1 VTVAILQAV
10 ADGWTAKQI
19 HDTVA
24 AIVRQ
29 PAYAVPIRQTLLGR
43 VLEFIG
49 DEFRDLIRLLGGS
62 QNARLIVIVAVA
74 LLVLAIAGRIVVGQ
88 RLELRRRTAGSLQIV
103 GSARRDY
110 WVLAGEL
117 EQRGDFVAASHALY
131 LAVLEALARS
141 GGAVTFHASKTVGDY
156 VRELKQRRSDS
167 LEAFRQ
173 FGDRF
178 ERDVFGAQAPN
189 AATYRQLVEL
199 AAFAKRARA
208 A

>member
-1 VTVAILQAV
+1 MTVAILQAV

-131 LAVLEALARS
+131 LAVLETLARS
-141 GGAVTFHASKTVGDY
+141 GAVTFHASKTAGDY
-156 VRELKQRRSDS
+156 VRDLKQRRSDS
-167 LEAFRQ
+167 LEAFRD
-173 FGDRF
+173 FGNRF
-178 ERDVFGAQAPN
+178 ERDVFGAQPPN
-189 AATYRQLVEL
+189 AATYRRLTEL

>member
-1 VTVAILQAV
+1 MVAVFQGGGVT
-10 ADGWTAKQI
+10 DGWTAKQI

-29 PAYAVPIRQTLLGR
+29 RVYAVPIRQTLLGR
-43 VLEFIG
+43 VLKFIG

-74 LLVLAIAGRIVVGQ
+74 LLILAIAGRIVVGQ

-131 LAVLEALARS
+131 LAVLETLARS
-141 GGAVTFHASKTVGDY
+141 GAVTFHASKTVGDY
-156 VRELKQRRSDS
+156 VRDLKQRRSDS
-167 LEAFRQ
+167 LEAFRD
-173 FGDRF
+173 FGSRF
-178 ERDVFGAQAPN
+178 EHDVF
-189 AATYRQLVEL
+189 
-199 AAFAKRARA
+199 
-208 A
+208 

>member
-1 VTVAILQAV
+1 VFQVV
-10 ADGWTAKQI
+10 ADGWTARQI

-29 PAYAVPIRQTLLGR
+29 PAYTVPVRQTLLGR
-43 VLEFIG
+43 VLKFIG
-49 DEFRDLIRLLGGS
+49 DEFRDLIQLLGGS
-62 QNARLIVIVAVA
+62 QNARLVVIIAVA

-103 GSARRDY
+103 GSTRRDY
-110 WVLAGEL
+110 WVLAAEM
-117 EQRGDFVAASHALY
+117 EERGDFIAASHALY

-141 GGAVTFHASKTVGDY
+141 GGVTFHASKTVGDY
-156 VRELKQRRSDS
+156 VRDLKQRRSES

-173 FGDRF
+173 FGSTF
-178 ERDVFGAQAPN
+178 ERDVFGAQPPN
-189 AATYRQLVEL
+189 ATTYRQLSEL

>member
-1 VTVAILQAV
+1 MFQVV
-10 ADGWTAKQI
+10 ADGWTARQI

-29 PAYAVPIRQTLLGR
+29 PAYTVPVRQTLLGR
-43 VLEFIG
+43 VLKFIG
-49 DEFRDLIRLLGGS
+49 DEFRDLIQLLGGS
-62 QNARLIVIVAVA
+62 QNARLVVIIAVA
-74 LLVLAIAGRIVVGQ
+74 LSVLAIAGRIVVGQ

-103 GSARRDY
+103 GSTRRDY
-110 WVLAGEL
+110 WVLAAEM
-117 EQRGDFVAASHALY
+117 EERGDFIAASHALY

-141 GGAVTFHASKTVGDY
+141 GGVTFHPSKTVGDY
-156 VRELKQRRSDS
+156 VRDLKQRRSES

-173 FGDRF
+173 FGLRF
-178 ERDVFGAQAPN
+178 ERDVFGAQPPN
-189 AATYRQLVEL
+189 ATTYRQLSEL

>member
-1 VTVAILQAV
+1 MFQVV
-10 ADGWTAKQI
+10 ADGWTARQI

-29 PAYAVPIRQTLLGR
+29 PAYTVPVRQTLLGR
-43 VLEFIG
+43 VLKFIG
-49 DEFRDLIRLLGGS
+49 DEFRDLIQLLGGS
-62 QNARLIVIVAVA
+62 QNARLVVIIAVA

-103 GSARRDY
+103 GSTRRDY
-110 WVLAGEL
+110 WVLAAEM
-117 EQRGDFVAASHALY
+117 EERGDFIAASHALY

-141 GGAVTFHASKTVGDY
+141 GGVTFHASKTVGDY
-156 VRELKQRRSDS
+156 VRDLKQRRSES

-173 FGDRF
+173 FGIRF
-178 ERDVFGAQAPN
+178 ERDVFGAQPPN
-189 AATYRQLVEL
+189 ATTYRQLSEL

>member
-1 VTVAILQAV
+1 MFQVV
-10 ADGWTAKQI
+10 ADGWTARQI

-29 PAYAVPIRQTLLGR
+29 PAYTVPVRQTLLGR
-43 VLEFIG
+43 VLKFIG
-49 DEFRDLIRLLGGS
+49 DEFRDLIQLLGGW
-62 QNARLIVIVAVA
+62 QNARLVVVIAVA

-103 GSARRDY
+103 GSTRRDY
-110 WVLAGEL
+110 WVLAAEM
-117 EQRGDFVAASHALY
+117 EERGDFIAASHALY

-141 GGAVTFHASKTVGDY
+141 GGVTFHASKTVGDY
-156 VRELKQRRSDS
+156 VRDLKQRRSES

-173 FGDRF
+173 FGIRF
-178 ERDVFGAQAPN
+178 ERDVFGAQLPN
-189 AATYRQLVEL
+189 ATTYRQLSEL

>member
-1 VTVAILQAV
+1 MVAVFQGGGVT
-10 ADGWTAKQI
+10 DGWTAKQI

-29 PAYAVPIRQTLLGR
+29 AAYAVPIRQTLLGR
-43 VLEFIG
+43 VLNFIG
-49 DEFRDLIRLLGGS
+49 DEFRDLIRLLGGFH
-62 QNARLIVIVAVA
+62 NARLIVIVAVA
-74 LLVLAIAGRIVVGQ
+74 LLVLAVAGRIIVGR

-110 WVLAGEL
+110 WALAAEL

-131 LAVLEALARS
+131 LAVLETLARS
-141 GGAVTFHASKTVGDY
+141 GAVTFHASKTVGDY

-178 ERDVFGAQAPN
+178 ERDVFGAQPPN
-189 AATYRQLVEL
+189 AATYRQLAEL

>member
-1 VTVAILQAV
+1 VV
-10 ADGWTAKQI
+10 ADGWTARQI

-29 PAYAVPIRQTLLGR
+29 PAYTVPVRQTLLGR
-43 VLEFIG
+43 VLKFIG
-49 DEFRDLIRLLGGS
+49 DEFRDLIQLLGGS
-62 QNARLIVIVAVA
+62 QNARLVVIIAVA

-103 GSARRDY
+103 GSTRRDY
-110 WVLAGEL
+110 WVLAAEM
-117 EQRGDFVAASHALY
+117 EERGDFIAASHALY

-141 GGAVTFHASKTVGDY
+141 GGVTFHASKTVGDY
-156 VRELKQRRSDS
+156 VRDLKQRRSES

-173 FGDRF
+173 FGIRF
-178 ERDVFGAQAPN
+178 ERDVFGAQPPN
-189 AATYRQLVEL
+189 ATTYRQLSEL

>member
-1 VTVAILQAV
+1 MVAIFQTV

-29 PAYAVPIRQTLLGR
+29 RVYAVPIRQTLLGR
-43 VLEFIG
+43 VLKFIG

-74 LLVLAIAGRIVVGQ
+74 LLILAIAGRIVVGQ
-88 RLELRRRTAGSLQIV
+88 RLELRRRTAGSLQFV

-131 LAVLEALARS
+131 LAVLETLARS
-141 GGAVTFHASKTVGDY
+141 GAVTFHASKTVGDY
-156 VRELKQRRSDS
+156 VRDLKQRRSDS
-167 LEAFRQ
+167 LEAFRD
-173 FGDRF
+173 FGNRF
-178 ERDVFGAQAPN
+178 ERDVFGAQRPN
-189 AATYRQLVEL
+189 AATYRRLTEL

>member
-141 GGAVTFHASKTVGDY
+141 GGAGHVSRLEDGRRLCSRAQTTSLGLARGVPS
-156 VRELKQRRSDS
+156 VR
-167 LEAFRQ
+167 
-173 FGDRF
+173 
-178 ERDVFGAQAPN
+178 
-189 AATYRQLVEL
+189 
-199 AAFAKRARA
+199 
-208 A
+208 

>member
-1 VTVAILQAV
+1 VTVAVFQVV
-10 ADGWTAKQI
+10 ADGWTARQI

-29 PAYAVPIRQTLLGR
+29 PAYAVPVRQTLLGR
-43 VLEFIG
+43 VLKFIG
-49 DEFRDLIRLLGGS
+49 DEFRDLIQLLGGS
-62 QNARLIVIVAVA
+62 QSARVIVIVAVA
-74 LLVLAIAGRIVVGQ
+74 LMVLAIAGRIVVGQ
-88 RLELRRRTAGSLQIV
+88 RLELRRKTAGSLQIV

-110 WVLAGEL
+110 WVLAGEM

-141 GGAVTFHASKTVGDY
+141 GGVTFHASKTVGDY
-156 VRELKQRRSDS
+156 VRDLKQRRSES
-167 LEAFRQ
+167 LDAFRE
-173 FGDRF
+173 FGNRF
-178 ERDVFGAQAPN
+178 ERDVFGAQPPN
-189 AATYRQLVEL
+189 AATYRRLTEL

>member
-1 VTVAILQAV
+1 MFQVV
-10 ADGWTAKQI
+10 ADGWTARQI

-29 PAYAVPIRQTLLGR
+29 PAYTVPVRQTLLGR
-43 VLEFIG
+43 VLKFIG
-49 DEFRDLIRLLGGS
+49 DEFRDLIQLLGGW
-62 QNARLIVIVAVA
+62 QNARLVVVISVA

-103 GSARRDY
+103 GSTRRDY
-110 WVLAGEL
+110 WVLAAEM
-117 EQRGDFVAASHALY
+117 EQRGDFIAASHALY

-141 GGAVTFHASKTVGDY
+141 GGVTFHASKTVGDY
-156 VRELKQRRSDS
+156 VRDLKQRRSES

-173 FGDRF
+173 FGIRF
-178 ERDVFGAQAPN
+178 ERDVFGAQLPN
-189 AATYRQLVEL
+189 ATTYRQLSEL